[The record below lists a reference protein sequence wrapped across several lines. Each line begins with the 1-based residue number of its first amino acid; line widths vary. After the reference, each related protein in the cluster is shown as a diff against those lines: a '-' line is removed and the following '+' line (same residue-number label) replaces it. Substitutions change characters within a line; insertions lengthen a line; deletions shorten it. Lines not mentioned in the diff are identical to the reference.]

1 MMPSDTAMSPVHPF
15 PTRTVIRQQ
24 PNGWWGVTAHRLNAK
39 GQTIFAT
46 QHFETYAKAMAEAP
60 ALTREVAQ

>member
-1 MMPSDTAMSPVHPF
+1 MDAHPAMSPAQPF

-39 GQTIFAT
+39 GHTIFAT

-60 ALTREVAQ
+60 ALTREVAA